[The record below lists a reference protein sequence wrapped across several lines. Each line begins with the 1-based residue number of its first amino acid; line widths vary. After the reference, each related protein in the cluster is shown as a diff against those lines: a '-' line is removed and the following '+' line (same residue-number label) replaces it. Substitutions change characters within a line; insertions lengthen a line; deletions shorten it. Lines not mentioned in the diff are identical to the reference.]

1 MVVVI
6 VIPGGEGGEGKR
18 IRGGRDEERDVE
30 EEVEWPIGCGSPK
43 VEQSSS
49 V

>member
-6 VIPGGEGGEGKR
+6 VVIPGGEGGEGKR
-18 IRGGRDEERDVE
+18 IRGGRDVE
-30 EEVEWPIGCGSPK
+30 EEAEWPIGYGSPK